1 MPATLLAT
9 AARVGSPDSA
19 SDDDDTVLLI
29 LLLPLGSLCPSGAAS
44 ARRTP
49 LSSASAGLKTQPAA
63 ELPAAERDEPAAE
76 QLQVAARPIRAPPWR
91 AELAT

>member
-1 MPATLLAT
+1 
-9 AARVGSPDSA
+9 
-19 SDDDDTVLLI
+19 LI

-91 AELAT
+91 VELAGVERKFSRVWTGCSRRLPRRRC